1 VSEKAKRQESANEG
15 EVSGKEKSFGWESQT
30 SDTWCTIH
38 LLCSL
43 HFAFSQ
49 QQLTLIAILIEAGSA

>member
-1 VSEKAKRQESANEG
+1 MSEKQKRQESANEG

-38 LLCSL
+38 ICSL
-43 HFAFSQ
+43 HFAFTQ
-49 QQLTLIAILIEAGSA
+49 QQSILIAILIEAGSV